1 MPHQNSWQVVD
12 VIVMVVVPT
21 GRLMMMMVVVV
32 VVVMKVF
39 GGRWADSHGE
49 ELATGW
55 NRILDLAEREGLAA
69 FRVGQ
74 EDDVVEGS

>member
-1 MPHQNSWQVVD
+1 M
-12 VIVMVVVPT
+12 MVVVVTT
-21 GRLMMMMVVVV
+21 GRLMMMMMVVVV

-55 NRILDLAEREGLAA
+55 NRILDLAEGEGLAA

-74 EDDVVEGS
+74 EDDVVEGN

>member
-1 MPHQNSWQVVD
+1 M
-12 VIVMVVVPT
+12 
-21 GRLMMMMVVVV
+21 

-74 EDDVVEGS
+74 EDDVAEGN